1 MIAFPDPTTFQ
12 ILPWRPDEPS
22 VAKIN
27 CDILNKDGSPSNFDS
42 RYILKNKVA
51 DLVNNGLNFYVAP
64 EIEYYYLESSDS
76 MEPIDEK
83 TYFDQIGIHGD
94 LGSDLRRNT
103 VLGLEKMGIPIQK
116 FHHEVSPGQQEISL
130 RYSDSVTMADSF
142 QTFKIIV
149 KEIAMI
155 SDVFETFMPKP
166 FEEFEG
172 NGMHLHI
179 SLFKDDKNL
188 FAQNSS
194 KSGISK
200 DGEFFTAGLLKHVKD
215 FMIITNQWVNS
226 YKRLVSNNESPSHI
240 SWSNTPKNF
249 NSITIPKTREG
260 SEDSSRIEFRLPDPG
275 CNPYLTFA
283 SIITAGL
290 NGMKNKYKLEKPS
303 QNEDELKNKNILPAN
318 LGVTIEE
325 SKNNPF
331 LKDVLTDEVL
341 EIYLKG
347 KESEWDAYSRFITE
361 FELNNW
367 LNL

>member
-1 MIAFPDPTTFQ
+1 
-12 ILPWRPDEPS
+12 
-22 VAKIN
+22 
-27 CDILNKDGSPSNFDS
+27 
-42 RYILKNKVA
+42 
-51 DLVNNGLNFYVAP
+51 
-64 EIEYYYLESSDS
+64 
-76 MEPIDEK
+76 
-83 TYFDQIGIHGD
+83 
-94 LGSDLRRNT
+94 
-103 VLGLEKMGIPIQK
+103 
-116 FHHEVSPGQQEISL
+116 
-130 RYSDSVTMADSF
+130 MADSF

-149 KEIAMI
+149 KEIAML
-155 SDVFETFMPKP
+155 SDVFATFMPKP

-240 SWSNTPKNF
+240 SWSNTPNNF
-249 NSITIPKTREG
+249 NLITIPKIREG

-290 NGMKNKYKLEKPS
+290 NGMKNKYKLEKPT
-303 QNEDELKNKNILPAN
+303 QNEDELKNENILPAN
-318 LGVTIEE
+318 LGVTIKE
-325 SKNNPF
+325 SRNNPF

-347 KESEWDAYSRFITE
+347 KETEWNAYSRFITE